1 MSSFSNGNKYNI
13 KNKANNTENIFGDS
27 CENTLDCL
35 FSCLCGCDCEG
46 KKKCTRCVNLVQDPS
61 FESYSFEWITFNTS
75 LTDTNVYE
83 GAVQMELGPGT
94 ATLYQEVSLRGVN
107 ECPPLFSFGAFA
119 STNAA
124 GQENSSTLI
133 AEIIWLDEN
142 FNFIGLGL
150 RMMKPAGR
158 LNNFSRITFVSQTD
172 VVPKNA
178 AYARVTFTK
187 GVGFAQEDDL
197 IYIDYVIL
205 APMAYREIKNG
216 GFEANLNNWVAESE
230 NLVAFVSAYD
240 ESLVDSGHAVTNF
253 NGSRYQDIYIRHL
266 PQKTPFLLSFGV
278 EGQGQVSL
286 GVLVEWLN
294 QSGKEIG
301 TGLMA
306 SIPNETINNQQN
318 YLTYVFV
325 TTPPTFG
332 TRIIFDVD
340 IPNDQNS
347 LRLDQILFIPIFRKN
362 LVLNPSF
369 EINGLD
375 N

>member
-1 MSSFSNGNKYNI
+1 MK
-13 KNKANNTENIFGDS
+13 
-27 CENTLDCL
+27 
-35 FSCLCGCDCEG
+35 
-46 KKKCTRCVNLVQDPS
+46 
-61 FESYSFEWITFNTS
+61 TS
-75 LTDTNVYE
+75 
-83 GAVQMELGPGT
+83 
-94 ATLYQEVSLRGVN
+94 
-107 ECPPLFSFGAFA
+107 
-119 STNAA
+119 
-124 GQENSSTLI
+124 I
-133 AEIIWLDEN
+133 
-142 FNFIGLGL
+142 FIGLGL
-150 RMMKPAGR
+150 RMMIPAGR

-205 APMAYREIKNG
+205 APMAYREIVKNG

-306 SIPNETINNQQN
+306 SIPNLIYKT
-318 YLTYVFV
+318 V
-325 TTPPTFG
+325 
-332 TRIIFDVD
+332 
-340 IPNDQNS
+340 S
-347 LRLDQILFIPIFRKN
+347 LRNILAGN
-362 LVLNPSF
+362 
-369 EINGLD
+369 
-375 N
+375 

>member
-35 FSCLCGCDCEG
+35 ISCLCGCDCEG

-142 FNFIGLGL
+142 FNIY
-150 RMMKPAGR
+150 RPR
-158 LNNFSRITFVSQTD
+158 PQN
-172 VVPKNA
+172 
-178 AYARVTFTK
+178 
-187 GVGFAQEDDL
+187 DDT
-197 IYIDYVIL
+197 
-205 APMAYREIKNG
+205 G
-216 GFEANLNNWVAESE
+216 GQA
-230 NLVAFVSAYD
+230 
-240 ESLVDSGHAVTNF
+240 
-253 NGSRYQDIYIRHL
+253 
-266 PQKTPFLLSFGV
+266 
-278 EGQGQVSL
+278 
-286 GVLVEWLN
+286 
-294 QSGKEIG
+294 
-301 TGLMA
+301 
-306 SIPNETINNQQN
+306 
-318 YLTYVFV
+318 
-325 TTPPTFG
+325 
-332 TRIIFDVD
+332 
-340 IPNDQNS
+340 
-347 LRLDQILFIPIFRKN
+347 
-362 LVLNPSF
+362 
-369 EINGLD
+369 
-375 N
+375 